1 MTYLNALIIQRRM
14 EEALSQPEINSP
26 VAEQQV
32 IENLLGKRVARRQ
45 GYRSRGPSSSSSG
58 ILISSE
64 MRTLRQQLDDSL
76 KAQEE
81 LRRQYED
88 SQKQMQDQATV
99 QVHMQSQIQ
108 LLLSRVG
115 MEVRATPKARDI

>member
-1 MTYLNALIIQRRM
+1 MIALIMQQRM
-14 EEALSQPEINSP
+14 EAALSQSEINSP
-26 VAEQQV
+26 TAERQV

-45 GYRSRGPSSSSSG
+45 GYHSRGPSSSFTS
-58 ILISSE
+58 ILVSFE
-64 MRTLRQQLDDSL
+64 MSTLRQQLADSL

-88 SQKQMQDQATV
+88 SQKQMQNQAAM

-115 MEVRATPKARDI
+115 IDS

>member
-1 MTYLNALIIQRRM
+1 MTYLNTLIMQRRM
-14 EEALSQPEINSP
+14 EAALSQPEINSP

-45 GYRSRGPSSSSSG
+45 GYRSRGPSSSSAS
-58 ILISSE
+58 ILVSSE
-64 MRTLRQQLDDSL
+64 MSTLRQQLADSL

-81 LRRQYED
+81 LRRQYEE
-88 SQKQMQDQATV
+88 SQKQMQDQAAM

-115 MEVRATPKARDI
+115 MDGSCSSER